1 MTATEFAMKHQ
12 VDYQIVYSA
21 SFNTRTRKEKKQKD
35 IPEAEL
41 MEAVRAEL
49 QGRVEYYGD
58 KERKYRVILESL
70 K

>member
-1 MTATEFAMKHQ
+1 MTATEFATKYQ